1 MTILLF
7 ISASVKKC
15 VVESQSSIWKQ
26 CIVGNRCPSG
36 AAGETRPSR
45 SRLFLLLFLF
55 MTHLWGT
62 VGISGV
68 YCSTVQ
74 ILANLIWIDH
84 FCPMVY
90 AVSHKCTRYLRSFK
104 LSISDE
110 LKCQIYKKKK
120 KKEMFHIHLKVS
132 TLDFWTGVPTNSHT
146 LLVVLT
152 FSTPMIYNLEL
163 IF

>member
-26 CIVGNRCPSG
+26 CIVGNHCPSG
-36 AAGETRPSR
+36 AAGETKHSR
-45 SRLFLLLFLF
+45 SRLFVLLFLF

-84 FCPMVY
+84 FCPMIC
-90 AVSHKCTRYLRSFK
+90 AVSHKCTRYLRSFE
-104 LSISDE
+104 LSISRE
-110 LKCQIYKKKK
+110 LKCQIYKKKRNLPYSFK
-120 KKEMFHIHLKVS
+120 KIS
-132 TLDFWTGVPTNSHT
+132 ILDFWTGVPTKSHT
-146 LLVVLT
+146 LLVVFT
-152 FSTPMIYNLEL
+152 FSTPMIYN
-163 IF
+163 